1 MDKRTVGWIFL
12 NFYTIN
18 STHSFQ
24 QNLTP
29 SREANARTRYICHMP
44 ICDSLRQG
52 QVGNPPL
59 TIIQP
64 PPPPPRDTGGD
75 WSVAHN
81 PGSTTHNGLCLSGP
95 GRRRCSSEV
104 LLSVQLVCS
113 LCRPSLQ
120 LDSQLQQDLSSSSP
134 VQTHIFTA
142 LKHLFPPLNHK

>member
-1 MDKRTVGWIFL
+1 MKPLPSGLLLTLEKKEWTNELSAGFL
-12 NFYTIN
+12 KNFYTIN

-75 WSVAHN
+75 WSVFPQSRFHN
-81 PGSTTHNGLCLSGP
+81 TQRFVSQWP
-95 GRRRCSSEV
+95 RKEKM
-104 LLSVQLVCS
+104 LL
-113 LCRPSLQ
+113 
-120 LDSQLQQDLSSSSP
+120 
-134 VQTHIFTA
+134 
-142 LKHLFPPLNHK
+142 